1 MVKNIEQDQNFLN
14 AFKKE
19 FEIADGLGISKTK
32 CYQNNIPEL
41 NLIKI

>member
-19 FEIADGLGISKTK
+19 FEIADGLGI
-32 CYQNNIPEL
+32 
-41 NLIKI
+41 KILLLHSNTYLALDSDDD